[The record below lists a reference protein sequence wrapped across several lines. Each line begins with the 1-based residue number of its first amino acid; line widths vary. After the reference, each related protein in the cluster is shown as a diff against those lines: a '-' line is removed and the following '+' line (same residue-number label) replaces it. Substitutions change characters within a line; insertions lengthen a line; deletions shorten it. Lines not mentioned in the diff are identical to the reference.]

1 MRPDYPFK
9 IFFDQRNNYVFLMAS
24 LAADSLAV

>member
-9 IFFDQRNNYVFLMAS
+9 YFFDQRNKYAFLIQS
-24 LAADSLAV
+24 LATDSSR